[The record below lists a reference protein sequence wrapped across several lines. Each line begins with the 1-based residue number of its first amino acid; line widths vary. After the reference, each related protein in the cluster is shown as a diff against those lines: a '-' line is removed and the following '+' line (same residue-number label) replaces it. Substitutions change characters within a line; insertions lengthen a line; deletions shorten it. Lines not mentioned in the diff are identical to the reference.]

1 MKRDSKISLNM
12 SSNTNGPIFRQ
23 EREQKRLMIFC
34 MYIKLVRKNINFQS
48 DMHKV
53 LVEYHLQK
61 KTKKTGLFFV
71 QITVII

>member
-1 MKRDSKISLNM
+1 M

-34 MYIKLVRKNINFQS
+34 MYIKQVRKNINFQS

-53 LVEYHLQK
+53 LVEYHLQYK
-61 KTKKTGLFFV
+61 QKRRLCFCINHANYLGTLNSYCTK
-71 QITVII
+71 